1 MGIIFL
7 LIKSLFD
14 PDMAVWRF
22 MDCKII
28 VCESEQ
34 AQCGYHLRFS
44 RGMGIMSIVNL
55 SSVYFQ
61 LIGLLSSYSFDGEV
75 RARSKF

>member
-14 PDMAVWRF
+14 PDMALHGLQNN
-22 MDCKII
+22 
-28 VCESEQ
+28 CESEQ

>member
-14 PDMAVWRF
+14 PDMAVWLF

-61 LIGLLSSYSFDGEV
+61 LIGLLSFDGEV